1 MAKIYARAS
10 HRRKKTLADV
20 PAKYVEETK
29 AAYLELFGM
38 ELK

>member
-1 MAKIYARAS
+1 MGKIYARAI
-10 HRRKKTLADV
+10 RRGKKTLADV

-29 AAYLELFGM
+29 AAYLELFGQ